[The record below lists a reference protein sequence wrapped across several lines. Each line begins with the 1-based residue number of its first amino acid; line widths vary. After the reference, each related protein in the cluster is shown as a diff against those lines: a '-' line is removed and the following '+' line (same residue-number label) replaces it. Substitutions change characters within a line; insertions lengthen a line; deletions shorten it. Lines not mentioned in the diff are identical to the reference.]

1 MEVNKMKR
9 EEKYKN
15 TSTFTFYNA
24 NPKNR
29 ITGDCVV
36 RAIATATNIPYN
48 DVVKGMTEVYL
59 KTGYVWNDTKG
70 IDAYMKSIGWVK
82 HKQPRNIDGTKY
94 TGKEWC
100 AYITAKFDNYDADR
114 ENYYNIVANIGGH
127 HTTAF
132 VDGTCLDIWDCTDK
146 CVGNYW
152 IKG

>member
-1 MEVNKMKR
+1 MKR

-15 TSTFTFYNA
+15 TSTFTFWNA
-24 NPKNR
+24 NPKGR

-59 KTGYVWNDTKG
+59 KTGYVWNDKKG
-70 IDAYMKSIGWVK
+70 IEAYMKSIGWVK
-82 HKQPRNIDGTKY
+82 HQQPRKKDGTKY
-94 TGKEWC
+94 TGKEWSEHL
-100 AYITAKFDNYDADR
+100 YSIFDSHIEGEKNLH
-114 ENYYNIVANIGGH
+114 NMVTNIGGH

-132 VDGTCLDIWDCTDK
+132 IDGRCMDIWDCTNK

-152 IKG
+152 TEGEQR